1 MWCHLLLIMPVV
13 GLGLFAVLPLSIA
26 LPAYLVLTAISLLV
40 YWSIM
45 RAMHRPVTTGPEGM
59 IGARA
64 EAVTDL
70 SPTGRGRY
78 KGELWQAVAA
88 SRPSTDS
95 GTGSVRGAG
104 QPIPAGSRVTI
115 VSVDGM
121 RVQVQ
126 PTRQYHRQNGISQ
139 GGNAGDE
146 YHRS

>member
-1 MWCHLLLIMPVV
+1 MWCHLLLIMPVA

-26 LPAYLVLTAISLLV
+26 LPAYLVLTAISLLI

-70 SPTGRGRY
+70 SPTGRVRY
-78 KGELWQAVAA
+78 HGELWQAI
-88 SRPSTDS
+88 
-95 GTGSVRGAG
+95 AG
-104 QPIPAGSRVTI
+104 RPIPAGARVTI

-121 RVQVQ
+121 RVRVQ
-126 PTRQYHRQNGISQ
+126 PGRQYHRHNGISQ
-139 GGNAGDE
+139 GGDAGDE

>member
-1 MWCHLLLIMPVV
+1 MWCHLLLIMPVA
-13 GLGLFAVLPLSIA
+13 GLGLFAVLPLPIA

-45 RAMHRPVTTGPEGM
+45 RAMHRPITTGPEGM

-64 EAVTDL
+64 EAMTDL
-70 SPTGRGRY
+70 SPTGRVRY
-78 KGELWQAVAA
+78 QGELWQAV
-88 SRPSTDS
+88 
-95 GTGSVRGAG
+95 AG

-126 PTRQYHRQNGISQ
+126 PTRQHHRQNGISQ

>member
-70 SPTGRGRY
+70 SPTGRVRY
-78 KGELWQAVAA
+78 QGELWQAVA
-88 SRPSTDS
+88 
-95 GTGSVRGAG
+95 G
-104 QPIPAGSRVTI
+104 QPIPAGARVTI